1 MLNGNHPHTRLSGLF
16 ELTGGSACETNGHG
30 PATPVPDNQPKE
42 GNSMTPTRPRRG
54 HNQNGFTLIEAMI
67 VVAIIAIIAA
77 VAYPTYNSQ
86 VRKSRR
92 SDATASFITIQQAQ
106 ERFRANNTAYTEDLT
121 AISIS
126 ATSPE
131 GYYTMSITGGSASA
145 AGYTVVATA
154 VAGKSQ
160 ANDTGCSTLTVVVS
174 NGAATYNEPACWS
187 K

>member
-1 MLNGNHPHTRLSGLF
+1 
-16 ELTGGSACETNGHG
+16 
-30 PATPVPDNQPKE
+30 
-42 GNSMTPTRPRRG
+42 MTPTRPLCGNR
-54 HNQNGFTLIEAMI
+54 QNGFTLIEAMI
-67 VVAIIAIIAA
+67 VVAIVAILAA

-106 ERFRANNTAYTEDLT
+106 ERFRANNIAYTEDLT
-121 AISIS
+121 ALTVS

-131 GYYTMSITGGSASA
+131 GYYTMSIT
-145 AGYTVVATA
+145 AGTATGTGYEVVATA

-160 ANDTGCSTLTVVVS
+160 VNDTGCSTLTVVVS
-174 NGAATYNEPACWS
+174 NGAATYNEPNCWS